1 MLGYSATSYA
11 EDGLGYEVH
20 ITRAESWLDSE
31 SRPIELAEWIAFAE
45 AAPDLTPDRQSRAG
59 EAAFRLR
66 VDGIETWL
74 AWRAGEIYS
83 KNPPRPVRARMYR
96 VARALDARVQGDEG
110 ELYDE
115 SGEPIASADTQQPSM
130 TLRSAF
136 LGLIAL
142 APVVLITN
150 SPLLALAS
158 LVLLIAVTVLAFVL
172 FDGLA
177 AVAVAAAAALA
188 LLAWMALRA
197 VAH

>member
-1 MLGYSATSYA
+1 
-11 EDGLGYEVH
+11 LGYEVH
-20 ITRAESWLDSE
+20 ITRAESWLDRE
-31 SRPIELAEWIAFAE
+31 SRPIELAEWVAYAE
-45 AAPDLTPDRQSRAG
+45 AALDLSRHGPNSAG
-59 EAAFRLR
+59 EEAFRLR
-66 VDGIETWL
+66 VDGTETWL

-83 KNPPRPVRARMYR
+83 KNPPRPVRARMHR

-115 SGEPIASADTQQPSM
+115 GGEPIASADTQQPSV

-158 LVLLIAVTVLAFVL
+158 LVSLIAVTVFAFVL
-172 FDGLA
+172 FDGLV
-177 AVAVAAAAALA
+177 AVAVAAAAVLA